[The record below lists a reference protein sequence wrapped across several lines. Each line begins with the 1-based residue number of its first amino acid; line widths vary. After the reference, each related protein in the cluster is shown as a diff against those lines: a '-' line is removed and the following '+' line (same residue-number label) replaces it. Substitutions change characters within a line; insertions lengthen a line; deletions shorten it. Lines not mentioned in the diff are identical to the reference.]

1 MKLLLAIDNSEYSA
15 AAIKEVANR
24 PWPPKTIVRVISV
37 VESIPPSA
45 AELWYDASGSFERV
59 QQVMTKRAAELTQKT
74 SETLKRKGFKIEAA
88 VREGDARSVIV
99 DEARKWAADLI
110 VLGSHGY
117 TGIKRLLLGSVA
129 SSVVSHAPCS
139 VEIVRRKQR
148 KKKKSR

>member
-1 MKLLLAIDNSEYSA
+1 MKVLLAIDSSEYSA
-15 AAIKEVANR
+15 QAIKEVAKR

-37 VESIPPSA
+37 VEPVPPPA
-45 AELWYDASGSFERV
+45 VELWYDASGSLEQV
-59 QQVMTKRAAELTQKT
+59 QQQMTKRATELTQKT
-74 SETLKRKGFKIEAA
+74 SERLKRKGLKIESA

-99 DEARKWAADLI
+99 DEARKWSADLI

-139 VEIVRRKQR
+139 VEIVRRKQTKTR
-148 KKKKSR
+148 R